1 MTRQKVFLWVAAAL
15 FLGWIGY
22 LGYAVAYHRLN
33 PPDIVSRSQLTAA
46 EFVVVAEVTVEDGKP
61 AQKVKVVQRLKH
73 SNDANDATGPQK
85 DDAITV
91 TNLPQARP
99 PSNEGAIGPGQ
110 YLLFVVPD
118 GLQSGNDPGPSKPT
132 YRISGWPRGL
142 GTSTFEP
149 GQEMPRAD
157 DSKPGDPPHL
167 RPPLAYPWTD
177 AVQKQMA
184 KLRYRW

>member
-61 AQKVKVVQRLKH
+61 VPKVKVVHRL
-73 SNDANDATGPQK
+73 SEQGPK
-85 DDAITV
+85 ENETITV
-91 TNLPQARP
+91 TNLPDARP
-99 PSNEGAIGPGQ
+99 PSNGPVPGAGQ
-110 YLLFVVPD
+110 YLLFLVPD
-118 GLQSGNDPGPSKPT
+118 GTDA

-142 GTSTFEP
+142 GESSFEP
-149 GQEMPRAD
+149 GQKMAPSDE
-157 DSKPGDPPHL
+157 SKPGEPPRL

-177 AVQKQMA
+177 AVQKQMRT
-184 KLRYRW
+184 LGYSW